1 MKTFEVATL
10 TPSQDYWPRH
20 LIDRLAEAAPAQ
32 LWAIGNQEILAQRKV
47 GLFCSVVCP
56 DRTLLEA
63 GGAVAMLRDQG
74 AAVVSGFHSPAEK
87 ECLRILLRDHVPS
100 VVGSARSLKKM
111 RIPSV
116 WRRPLDEGRLLLISP
131 FDDFPRSPTRKS
143 SRQRNELIAALSDEI
158 VILHAEPG
166 GHIERLGRIIDRWRV
181 PSRRLGVVA

>member
-20 LIDRLAEAAPAQ
+20 LIDRLATAAPAQ
-32 LWAIGNQEILAQRKV
+32 LWAIGNQEILARRKV
-47 GLFCSVVCP
+47 GVFCSVDCP
-56 DRTLLEA
+56 DHTWLEA
-63 GGAVAMLRDQG
+63 GSAVETLRHQG
-74 AAVVSGFHSPAEK
+74 AAAVSGFHSPVEK
-87 ECLRILLRDHVPS
+87 ECLRILLRDNVPS

-116 WRRPLDEGRLLLISP
+116 WRRPLDEGRLLVISP
-131 FDDFPRSPTRKS
+131 FDDLPRSPTRKS

-158 VILHAEPG
+158 LILHAEPG
-166 GHIERLGRIIDRWRV
+166 GSIERLIRVIDRWSV